1 MKNPLDT
8 VKKWFILTYF
18 VLALP
23 GTTLMAQEGEGGGG
37 GSAAEAAVT
46 SGGASTPAAAAS
58 GSTESNPV
66 VTLVRAGLGFQNAKS
81 IKIADIKTIALA
93 GGSLTNLVKS
103 AVNIEKGE
111 WKATDMVTLIK
122 VGVNFEDTSSTL
134 DLVAN
139 DKLILTD
146 VTSLLAA
153 GLNIN
158 DAQETGVLIN
168 DPDGDGITLSDIT
181 TLLGKGLTLT
191 DAKTSAISIAKG
203 DTTLDTVSSLID
215 AGLSAEDIAG
225 ATGEGSSPTNTALLI
240 STRALTTNDVLYAAT
255 QQVIQGS
262 TGFTNFQNYLE
273 GAVTFA
279 NTVLTDRTITS
290 AYDFDSIP
298 EVSVASLTATPQTL
312 EFIRLL
318 GKYGAIGSDG
328 SALSD
333 TLAGAF
339 FGTDFAS
346 STKMGTSLLDFLSSN
361 TSGHVGQLK
370 TSLGTRTLP
379 SGVQDSTVLQVAMSN
394 VTLAPGANID
404 VGASGSTSTI
414 DVSDVLTKANSNEER
429 KVAIL
434 GAAKDLT
441 IVGDVT
447 FTNTNTVEDHA
458 LVLGA
463 ADDLQLR
470 GQDKDYVENEKV
482 KLTYTGSNLGLG
494 SNDSMRLI
502 NVDIK
507 TGGNLAIGTLDE
519 LYVGSGS
526 IKDGGAQ
533 GQTHGITY
541 SSANGTSKFE
551 VGFEDNV
558 YLYANNLISINGLEF
573 GTGMD
578 DIYMDAITI
587 DLSNVTFPQNSDV
600 MLRSRDGSMQFG
612 SANRAV
618 GSVNFIENV
627 KYGATPIQSGGQF
640 NGKDGHWDSTDLTLP
655 NGKAA
660 IKVRGF

>member
-8 VKKWFILTYF
+8 VKKWFILTF
-18 VLALP
+18 LVLALP
-23 GTTLMAQEGEGGGG
+23 GTTLMAQEGDGGG

-81 IKIADIKTIALA
+81 IKIEDIKTIALA

-103 AVNIEKGE
+103 AVNIEKGA
-111 WKATDMVTLIK
+111 WKATDLVTLIK
-122 VGVNFEDTSSTL
+122 VGVSFEDTTGTL
-134 DLVAN
+134 DLVNAG
-139 DKLILTD
+139 DLILTD
-146 VTSLLAA
+146 VTSLLA
-153 GLNIN
+153 
-158 DAQETGVLIN
+158 
-168 DPDGDGITLSDIT
+168 
-181 TLLGKGLTLT
+181 KGLSIT
-191 DAKTSAISIAKG
+191 DAKTSAVSIKKG
-203 DTTLDTVSSLID
+203 DTTLETVSSLID

-225 ATGEGSSPTNTALLI
+225 AGSTNTALYI

-255 QQVIQGS
+255 KQVIEGS
-262 TGFTNFQNYLE
+262 TGFTNFQTNLE
-273 GAVTFA
+273 TAVTFA

-290 AYDFDSIP
+290 ASDFDSIP
-298 EVSVASLTATPQTL
+298 EVSLASLTASPQTL

-346 STKMGTSLLDFLSSN
+346 DAKTGTNLLSFLGSN
-361 TSGHVGQLK
+361 TNEHVGQLK

-379 SGVQDSTVLQVAMSN
+379 SGAQDSTVLQVSMSN
-394 VTLAPGANID
+394 VTLAPGANIT

-441 IVGDVT
+441 IAGDVT

-494 SNDSMRLI
+494 SNDTLRLI

-507 TGGNLAIGTLDE
+507 TGGNLAIGTLDD

-541 SSANGTSKFE
+541 STTNGTSKFE
-551 VGFEDNV
+551 VGVDDNV

-612 SANRAV
+612 PANRAV

-627 KYGATPIQSGGQF
+627 KYGATTIESAGQF

>member
-1 MKNPLDT
+1 
-8 VKKWFILTYF
+8 
-18 VLALP
+18 
-23 GTTLMAQEGEGGGG
+23 
-37 GSAAEAAVT
+37 
-46 SGGASTPAAAAS
+46 
-58 GSTESNPV
+58 
-66 VTLVRAGLGFQNAKS
+66 
-81 IKIADIKTIALA
+81 
-93 GGSLTNLVKS
+93 
-103 AVNIEKGE
+103 
-111 WKATDMVTLIK
+111 MVTLIK
-122 VGVNFEDTSSTL
+122 VGVNFEDTAGTL
-134 DLVAN
+134 DLVN
-139 DKLILTD
+139 DGELILTD
-146 VTSLLAA
+146 VTSLL
-153 GLNIN
+153 
-158 DAQETGVLIN
+158 
-168 DPDGDGITLSDIT
+168 S
-181 TLLGKGLTLT
+181 KGLSIT
-191 DAKTSAISIAKG
+191 DAKTSAVSIKKG

-225 ATGEGSSPTNTALLI
+225 AGSTNTALYI

-255 QQVIQGS
+255 KQVIEGS
-262 TGFTNFQNYLE
+262 TGFTNFQTYLE
-273 GAVTFA
+273 SAVTFA

-290 AYDFDSIP
+290 ASDFDSIP
-298 EVSVASLTATPQTL
+298 EVSVASLTTSPQTL

-379 SGVQDSTVLQVAMSN
+379 TAVQDSTVVQVAMSN
-394 VTLAPGANID
+394 VTLAPGANIT
-404 VGASGSTSTI
+404 VGASASTSTI

-441 IVGDVT
+441 IAGDVT

-463 ADDLQLR
+463 ADDVYFRSEYSQANSA
-470 GQDKDYVENEKV
+470 DYNNPSKLSVE
-482 KLTYTGSNLGLG
+482 YTGSNLGIG
-494 SNDSMRLI
+494 SNDTMRLI
-502 NVDIK
+502 NVDLK
-507 TGGNLAIGTLDE
+507 TGGNLALGTLDS
-519 LYVGSGS
+519 LYIGTGSMG
-526 IKDGGAQ
+526 D
-533 GQTHGITY
+533 TGITY
-541 SSANGTSKFE
+541 SNGTNSKFE
-551 VGFEDNV
+551 VGVDDNV
-558 YLYANNLISINGLEF
+558 YLYANNLISVNGLEF

-612 SANRAV
+612 ATSRAV

-627 KYGATPIQSGGQF
+627 KYGATAIQSIGQF
-640 NGKDGHWDSTDLTLP
+640 NGKDGHWDSTDLMLP

>member
-1 MKNPLDT
+1 MKNTLDT
-8 VKKWFILTYF
+8 VKKWFIHSF
-18 VLALP
+18 WVLALP
-23 GTTLMAQEGEGGGG
+23 GITLLGQEEGDDAGGGDDAAGGDAGGG

-46 SGGASTPAAAAS
+46 SGGSAQPAAAAS
-58 GSTESNPV
+58 GSIESNPV
-66 VTLVRAGLGFQNAKS
+66 VTLVRAGLNFQSAKS
-81 IKIADIKTIALA
+81 IKISDIIKIASA
-93 GGSLTNLVKS
+93 GGSIT
-103 AVNIEKGE
+103 
-111 WKATDMVTLIK
+111 
-122 VGVNFEDTSSTL
+122 
-134 DLVAN
+134 
-139 DKLILTD
+139 KL
-146 VTSLLAA
+146 
-153 GLNIN
+153 
-158 DAQETGVLIN
+158 
-168 DPDGDGITLSDIT
+168 
-181 TLLGKGLTLT
+181 
-191 DAKTSAISIAKG
+191 ISIAKAIENKNYTA
-203 DTTLDTVSSLID
+203 DDLVFTLDLGLGID
-215 AGLSAEDIAG
+215 NAENAAKEANKEGADSDYLDNLSKNLKSGFDLQDILDG
-225 ATGEGSSPTNTALLI
+225 KTEGIDNALLDSALALI
-240 STRALTTNDVLYAAT
+240 VNPYHSSIENLKEATREVVL
-255 QQVIQGS
+255 GS
-262 TGFTNFQNYLE
+262 TGFTNFQTYLE
-273 GAVTFA
+273 SAVTFA
-279 NTVLTDRTITS
+279 NTVLTDVTITS
-290 AYDFDSIP
+290 EDHFP
-298 EVSVASLTATPQTL
+298 EEISVKSLTDSPQTL

-318 GKYGAIGSDG
+318 GKYGAIGSDA

-346 STKMGTSLLDFLSSN
+346 STKMGTSLLSFLGSN

-379 SGVQDSTVLQVAMSN
+379 SGVQDSTVLQIKMSN
-394 VTLAPGANID
+394 VALAPGANIT

-441 IVGDVT
+441 IAGDVT

-482 KLTYTGSNLGLG
+482 TLTYTGSNLGLG
-494 SNDSMRLI
+494 SNDTMRLI

-507 TGGNLAIGTLDE
+507 TGGNLAIGTLDQ

-526 IKDGGAQ
+526 IKDGGDQ
-533 GQTHGITY
+533 GQTHGINY
-541 SSANGTSKFE
+541 STTNGTSKFE
-551 VGFEDNV
+551 VGVEDNV

-573 GTGMD
+573 GSGMD

-612 SANRAV
+612 ATDRTV
-618 GSVNFIENV
+618 GSVNFIQNV
-627 KYGATPIQSGGQF
+627 KYGATAIESAGQF

-655 NGKAA
+655 NGKSA

>member
-1 MKNPLDT
+1 MKNTLDT
-8 VKKWFILTYF
+8 VKKWFIHSF
-18 VLALP
+18 WVLALP
-23 GTTLMAQEGEGGGG
+23 GITLLGQEEGGAGG

-66 VTLVRAGLGFQNAKS
+66 VTLVRAGMGFQNAKS
-81 IKIADIKTIALA
+81 IKLEDVKTIALA
-93 GGSLTNLVKS
+93 GGSLANLVKS
-103 AVNIEKGE
+103 AVNIEKGD
-111 WKATDMVTLIK
+111 WKAADLVTLIK
-122 VGVNFEDTSSTL
+122 VGVDFESTSSTL
-134 DLVAN
+134 DLVKKG
-139 DKLILTD
+139 DLILTD
-146 VTSLLAA
+146 VTSLLASGLDISDAKSTAKEIKA
-153 GLNIN
+153 GTI
-158 DAQETGVLIN
+158 V
-168 DPDGDGITLSDIT
+168 LSDIT
-181 TLLGKGLTLT
+181 TLLGKGLSLT
-191 DAKTSAISIAKG
+191 DAKSSAVSIKNGA
-203 DTTLDTVSSLID
+203 TTLETVSSLID
-215 AGLSAEDIAG
+215 AGLSTEDIAG
-225 ATGEGSSPTNTALLI
+225 AGSENTALYI
-240 STRALTTNDVLYAAT
+240 STKALTTNDVLYAAT
-255 QQVIQGS
+255 KQVIKGS
-262 TGFTNFQNYLE
+262 TGFTNFQTYLE
-273 GAVTFA
+273 SAVTFA
-279 NTVLTDRTITS
+279 NTVLTDVTITS
-290 AYDFDSIP
+290 EDHFP
-298 EVSVASLTATPQTL
+298 EEISVKSLTDSPQTL

-318 GKYGAIGSDG
+318 GKYGAIGSDA

-346 STKMGTSLLDFLSSN
+346 STKMGTSLLSFLGSN

-379 SGVQDSTVLQVAMSN
+379 SGVQDSTVLQIKMSN
-394 VTLAPGANID
+394 VALAPGANIT

-441 IVGDVT
+441 IAGDVT
-447 FTNTNTVEDHA
+447 FTNTTTVEDHA

-482 KLTYTGSNLGLG
+482 TLTYTGSNLGLG
-494 SNDSMRLI
+494 SNDTMRLI

-507 TGGNLAIGTLDE
+507 TGGNLAIGTLDQ

-526 IKDGGAQ
+526 IKDGGDQ
-533 GQTHGITY
+533 GQTHGINY
-541 SSANGTSKFE
+541 STTNGTSKFE
-551 VGFEDNV
+551 VGVEDNV

-573 GTGMD
+573 GSGMD

-600 MLRSRDGSMQFG
+600 MLRSRDGSMNFG
-612 SANRAV
+612 ATDRTV
-618 GSVNFIENV
+618 GSVNFIQNV
-627 KYGATPIQSGGQF
+627 KYGATAIESAGQF

-655 NGKAA
+655 NGKSA

>member
-8 VKKWFILTYF
+8 VKKWFILTF
-18 VLALP
+18 LVLALP
-23 GTTLMAQEGEGGGG
+23 GTTLMAQEGDGGG

-81 IKIADIKTIALA
+81 IKIEDIKTIALA

-103 AVNIEKGE
+103 AVNIEKGA
-111 WKATDMVTLIK
+111 WKATDLVTLIK
-122 VGVNFEDTSSTL
+122 VGVSFEDTTGTL
-134 DLVAN
+134 DLVNAG
-139 DKLILTD
+139 DLILTD
-146 VTSLLAA
+146 VTSLLA
-153 GLNIN
+153 
-158 DAQETGVLIN
+158 
-168 DPDGDGITLSDIT
+168 
-181 TLLGKGLTLT
+181 KGLSIT
-191 DAKTSAISIAKG
+191 DAKTSAVSIKKG
-203 DTTLDTVSSLID
+203 DTTLETVSSLID

-225 ATGEGSSPTNTALLI
+225 AGSTNTALYI

-255 QQVIQGS
+255 KQVIEGS
-262 TGFTNFQNYLE
+262 TGFTNFQTNLE
-273 GAVTFA
+273 TAVTFA

-290 AYDFDSIP
+290 ASDFDSIP
-298 EVSVASLTATPQTL
+298 EVSLASLTASPQTL

-346 STKMGTSLLDFLSSN
+346 DAKTGTNLLSFLGSN
-361 TSGHVGQLK
+361 TNEHVGQLK

-379 SGVQDSTVLQVAMSN
+379 SGAQDSTVLQVSMSN
-394 VTLAPGANID
+394 VTLAPGANIT

-441 IVGDVT
+441 IAGDVT

-494 SNDSMRLI
+494 SNDTLRLI

-507 TGGNLAIGTLDE
+507 TGGNLAIGTLDD

-541 SSANGTSKFE
+541 STTNGTSKFE
-551 VGFEDNV
+551 VGVDDNV

-600 MLRSRDGSMQFG
+600 MLRSQLGTATFPGDT
-612 SANRAV
+612 RAV
-618 GSVNFIENV
+618 G
-627 KYGATPIQSGGQF
+627 
-640 NGKDGHWDSTDLTLP
+640 
-655 NGKAA
+655 
-660 IKVRGF
+660 